1 LADQTLRRTVDKILD
16 QTESD
21 ILKKLE
27 SSITD
32 ANSTLDDSVASLE
45 QDYDRIVSD
54 GNKEAEKVEKQ
65 IVGSADLEARNKQL
79 LLVEE
84 SVDKV
89 FQKAIEK
96 IQNTEINADH
106 SKFLG
111 TLLDESAKIL
121 GSTDFTVYTNAR
133 DQSAVQSLLSDYSGA
148 TLASENI
155 NCMGGIKAVSKDGSM
170 TFDNTIDAR
179 LDRMKPLIRKEI
191 ATKFGLGS

>member
-1 LADQTLRRTVDKILD
+1 MADQTLRRTVDKILD